1 MVQTTEKEEKGN
13 DRRKELEQ
21 QLPRAQPC
29 QARLS
34 AGKGSTIVVRILEYA
49 R

>member
-1 MVQTTEKEEKGN
+1 MKSGSEEKN
-13 DRRKELEQ
+13 ERQKQLES

-34 AGKGSTIVVRILEYA
+34 VGKGSTIVVRILEYA